1 VAGERVAKKDLLNA
15 LADTMDAGAVMER
28 YPGLTVERLR
38 EVLREAAGPLGP
50 DDTVELHPHHR
61 RHAAPA
67 GGMVIIH
74 TDGASRGNPGLA
86 GLGALLEDED
96 GQVLGAVSKFL
107 GETTNNQ
114 AEYMAVIEGLKAA
127 IEMGAKSVELRADS
141 ELVVKQI
148 NGQYKVKK
156 PELKPRHAEVMGLLE
171 KFGSYV
177 VKYIPREK
185 NAAADALANEAID
198 KRQT

>member
-1 VAGERVAKKDLLNA
+1 MVAKKDIVNA
-15 LADTMDAGAVMER
+15 LADSMEAGAVMEK
-28 YPGLTVERLR
+28 YPGLTIERLR
-38 EVLREAAGPLGP
+38 EVLRDAAGSFGR
-50 DDTVELHPHHR
+50 DEVVELHPPR
-61 RHAAPA
+61 RKHAAPA
-67 GGMVIIH
+67 GGTVIIH

-86 GLGALLEDED
+86 GLGALIEDED

-127 IEMGAKSVELRADS
+127 LELGAGTVELRADS

-198 KRQT
+198 KRP

>member
-1 VAGERVAKKDLLNA
+1 VEAERAAKRDMVNA
-15 LADTMDAGAVMER
+15 LADSLDAGAVMEKF
-28 YPGLTVERLR
+28 PGLTVERLR
-38 EVLREAAGPLGP
+38 EVLREAALSFGP
-50 DDTVELHPHHR
+50 DDALELPPPRR
-61 RHAAPA
+61 RHTASP

-114 AEYMAVIEGLKAA
+114 AEYLAVIEGLKAA
-127 IEMGAKSVELRADS
+127 IEMGAGSIELRADS

-148 NGQYKVKK
+148 NGQYRVKK
-156 PELKPRHAEVMGLLE
+156 PELKPRHAEVMGLLG

-185 NAAADALANEAID
+185 NSAADALANEAID
-198 KRQT
+198 KRK